1 MKHALRK
8 EILDQRFSLPSAD
21 RKAKSR
27 EIESRLFALPE
38 FRDASV
44 VMFFASIKCEVETHG
59 MIRRALA
66 EGKRVV
72 LPKVVPGKQ
81 LEAREI
87 GDFDRDTRP
96 GTWGIPEPAPGEHVP
111 GRDIGLIIVPG
122 AAFDESGHRIG
133 YGGGYYDR
141 HLRGYHGMTIALAF
155 EMQIVT
161 CAHAKEHDIPV
172 RKIVTE
178 KRIIESKAGTTEIAE

>member
-1 MKHALRK
+1 MKQALRK
-8 EILDQRFSLPSAD
+8 EILDRRFNLPAAE

-27 EIESRLFALPE
+27 EIESRLFRLPE
-38 FRDASV
+38 FRAAAV
-44 VMFFASIKCEVETHG
+44 VMFFASIQSEVETHG

-66 EGKRVV
+66 EGKGVV
-72 LPKVVPGKQ
+72 LPKVVKGKQ
-81 LEAREI
+81 MEAREI
-87 GDFDRDTRP
+87 RNFDRDTSP
-96 GTWGIPEPAPGEHVP
+96 GMWGILEPDAGEHVP

-155 EMQIVT
+155 EIQIVS

-172 RKIVTE
+172 KKIVTE
-178 KRIIESKAGTTEIAE
+178 KRVIDIV

>member
-1 MKHALRK
+1 MKNKLRQ
-8 EILDQRFSLPSAD
+8 EILNSRLNLSAAE

-27 EIESRLFALPE
+27 EIERRLFGLRE
-38 FRDASV
+38 YRDAAV
-44 VMFFASIKCEVETHG
+44 VMYFASIRSEVETHG

-72 LPKVVPGKQ
+72 LPKVATGGQ
-81 LEAREI
+81 LEAQEI
-87 GDFDRDTRP
+87 RNFDRDTRP
-96 GTWGIPEPAPGEHVP
+96 GTWGIPEPQTGEHVP

-141 HLRGYHGMTIALAF
+141 HLRGYQGTTVALAF
-155 EMQIVT
+155 EMQIVS
-161 CAHAKEHDIPV
+161 CVHAQEHDVPV
-172 RKIVTE
+172 MKIVTE
-178 KRIIESKAGTTEIAE
+178 KRIIEADQHG